1 MDNAPAMTPIDDLLH
16 LMRTRRSVR
25 KLSSQPLPPDSE
37 ARLLEAFISSPSGGN
52 AQPWHVRIVRDPE
65 RKHRLCQAA
74 LSQRF
79 VEEAPVLFVVC
90 ADLDR
95 AFKAYKQRGIELY
108 CLQDTAAAVQNLLLA
123 AHAMGLGA
131 CWVGAFRE
139 QSVREVLDLPE
150 HLRPI
155 ALVPVGIPEEQPRAT
170 PRRPVE
176 EITSES

>member
-1 MDNAPAMTPIDDLLH
+1 MVPIDDLLH

-25 KLSSQPLPPDSE
+25 KLSSQPLPAGSE
-37 ARLLEAFISSPSGGN
+37 AKLLEAFLWAPSGGN
-52 AQPWHVRIVRDPE
+52 AQPWHVRVVRDPE
-65 RKHRLCQAA
+65 RKRRLCQAA

-95 AFKAYKQRGIELY
+95 AFKAYKQRGAELY

-139 QSVREVLDLPE
+139 TSVREALALPE
-150 HLRPI
+150 HLRPV
-155 ALVPVGIPEEQPRAT
+155 ALVPVGLPEEQPRPT
-170 PRRPVE
+170 SRRPIE
-176 EITSES
+176 EITSAD